1 MQFKYP
7 ELLWALFLLLIPIFI
22 HLSRLRRFKKT
33 PFTNVKLLQKVVSES
48 RKSNTLKKWLLLT
61 TRLLLFSALIL
72 AFAQPFL
79 ANSKALAVKENVIYL
94 DNSFSMWA
102 KQVDETLINNAVQEL
117 LKSIPENSTF
127 SLFTNTDEHKDVE
140 LIDIRNTLL
149 TMAPTAKQLNLEE
162 IELKARTFFSGNEN
176 TVKNLIV
183 ISDFQNRMYPKAYA
197 VDSTIQKHYVNLSGS
212 DLENIAIDS
221 CYISKPGIENI
232 ELTTVLSATPNIERT
247 SVSLYNADKLIAK
260 TAALFEKGKSEV
272 TFTVTANEPILGKL
286 EIIDKGLPY
295 DNHLYFNIDRKE
307 KPKVLVLEDAPSN
320 FLNRIYTDGE
330 FDFSSYSRKNLNYRD
345 LENQNLIVL
354 NGLDNFPNSLIA
366 SLSSFVGKGGSLV
379 IIPSGNANL
388 NSYNQLLAGTS
399 LGTFVKGL
407 DSENAITKIAF
418 SHPLYDQV
426 FEKSISNFQY
436 PKVNRYY
443 SLKSNAPS
451 VLSYQNGEAFLV
463 GNKDVYLFTAA
474 LDLENSNFQQS
485 PLIVPTFLKM
495 GMNSLKRPDIYYV
508 LDGPTTIDISRKMAK
523 DHILKVAKGEQE
535 FIPQQKN
542 HANKVS
548 LHFNG
553 NPTEDGSFSISENG
567 TALRHISFNYPRQ
580 ESDLI
585 FMDLD
590 NTQITSKQNSIT
602 TLFKALQNDNRITE
616 LWKWFVIL
624 ALFFLLIEVLVIKFL
639 K

>member
-22 HLSRLRRFKKT
+22 HLFRLRRFKKT

-48 RKSNTLKKWLLLT
+48 RKSNTLKKWLLLM

-79 ANSKALAVKENVIYL
+79 ANTKALAAKETVIYL

-102 KQVDETLINNAVQEL
+102 KQVDETLINNAVQGL

-127 SLFTNTDEHKDVE
+127 SLFTNTDEHKNVE

-149 TMAPTAKQLNLEE
+149 TIAPTAKQLNLEE

-183 ISDFQNRMYPKAYA
+183 ISDFQNQMSPKTYA

-247 SVSLYNADKLIAK
+247 PVSLYNKDRLIAK
-260 TAALFEKGKSEV
+260 TAALFENGKSEV
-272 TFTVTANEPILGKL
+272 TFTITANDLILGKL

-295 DNHLYFNIDRKE
+295 DNHLYFNIDQKE
-307 KPKVLVLEDAPSN
+307 KPKVLAIGDSPSN
-320 FLNRIYTDGE
+320 FLKRIYADGE
-330 FDFSSYSRKNLNYRD
+330 FEFSSFSLKNLNYRD

-354 NGLDNFPNSLIA
+354 NGLDSFPNSLIA
-366 SLSSFVGKGGSLV
+366 SISSFVGNGGSLV
-379 IIPSGNANL
+379 IIPSNNANIV
-388 NSYNQLLAGTS
+388 SYNQLLGSTS
-399 LGTFVKGL
+399 LGTFLEGL
-407 DSENAITKIAF
+407 DTENAITKIAF

-436 PKVNRYY
+436 PKVNRFYR
-443 SLKSNAPS
+443 LKSNAPS
-451 VLSYQNGEAFLV
+451 VLSYQNGDAFLV
-463 GNKDVYLFTAA
+463 GNNGIYLFTAA
-474 LDLENSNFQQS
+474 LDNENSNFQQS

-495 GMNSLKRPDIYYV
+495 GMNSLKRSDIYYV
-508 LDGPTTIDISRKMAK
+508 LEGPTTIDISRKMAK
-523 DHILKVAKGEQE
+523 DHILKVSKGEQE

-553 NPTEDGSFSISENG
+553 NPTEDGIFTISENG
-567 TALRHISFNYPRQ
+567 MALRHISFNYPRQ
-580 ESDLI
+580 ESELV

-590 NTQITSKQNSIT
+590 NAQIASKQNSIT